1 MALNIANFTL
11 VRGLIADAP
20 DALVDMREVGNPKDC
35 GSPRCIAGWACT
47 AMPDYTPAAPSL
59 AQARD
64 FLGLTPQ
71 QANYLFLSH
80 LGPQAIGKID
90 KPTTLAAI
98 DSLIQ
103 GNALPTWP
111 TRIEKELNW

>member
-1 MALNIANFTL
+1 MGLNIANLTI
-11 VRGLIADAP
+11 VRQLIADAP
-20 DALVDMREVGNPKDC
+20 DDLVDMREVGNPKNC

-47 AMPDYTPAAPSL
+47 AMPDYNAFEPSL

-80 LGPQAIGKID
+80 LGPQAIGRID
-90 KPTTLAAI
+90 KLTTLAAI
-98 DSLIQ
+98 DSLIE
-103 GNALPTWP
+103 GRPLPTWP
-111 TRIEKELNW
+111 ARIEKELNW